1 MSGTI
6 NLHVG
11 SVEDMGKRFIGAWH
25 QLEQGAVV
33 DETHLTFLDLETMV
47 STLSPK
53 RLALLRHV
61 RQQPAENVAVLAKSL
76 GRDYKRVHEDVTV
89 LVHAGLLERD
99 VQGIR
104 APYDSVHTEVS
115 LV

>member
-11 SVEDMGKRFIGAWH
+11 SIEDMGKRFIGAWH
-25 QLEQGAVV
+25 KLEQGAAV

-61 RQQPAENVAVLAKSL
+61 RQHPAENIAALAKSL
-76 GRDYKRVHEDVTV
+76 GRDYKRVHEDVAA

-99 VQGIR
+99 AQGIR

>member
-11 SVEDMGKRFIGAWH
+11 SIEDMGRRFINAWH
-25 QLEQGAVV
+25 RVEQGTQL
-33 DETHLTFLDLETMV
+33 DERHITFLSLETLV

-61 RQQPAENVAVLAKSL
+61 RQHPTENIASLAKNL
-76 GRDYKRVHEDVTV
+76 GRDYKRVHEDVAA
-89 LVHAGLLERD
+89 LVQAGLLERD
-99 VQGIR
+99 AQGIR
-104 APYDSVHTEVS
+104 APYDSLHTEVS

>member
-11 SVEDMGKRFIGAWH
+11 SVGDMGKRFIGAWH
-25 QLEQGAVV
+25 KLEQGTAV

-61 RQQPAENVAVLAKSL
+61 RQHPTSNIAA
-76 GRDYKRVHEDVTV
+76 
-89 LVHAGLLERD
+89 LVHTGLLERD
-99 VQGIR
+99 AQGIC

-115 LV
+115 LA

>member
-1 MSGTI
+1 MSGSI

-25 QLEQGAVV
+25 KLEQGNAL

-61 RQQPAENVAVLAKSL
+61 RQHPAENIPVLAKSL
-76 GRDYKRVHEDVTV
+76 GRDYKRVHDAWFTP
-89 LVHAGLLERD
+89 ACSNATRKAS
-99 VQGIR
+99 
-104 APYDSVHTEVS
+104 APHTTACIPRFRCM
-115 LV
+115 

>member
-11 SVEDMGKRFIGAWH
+11 SVEDMGKRFISAWH
-25 QLEQGAVV
+25 ALEQGNSV

-61 RQQPAENVAVLAKSL
+61 RHHPAENVAALAKSL
-76 GRDYKRVHEDVTV
+76 ERDYKRVHEDVAT

-99 VQGIR
+99 TQGIR
-104 APYDSVHTEVS
+104 APFDTVHTEVS